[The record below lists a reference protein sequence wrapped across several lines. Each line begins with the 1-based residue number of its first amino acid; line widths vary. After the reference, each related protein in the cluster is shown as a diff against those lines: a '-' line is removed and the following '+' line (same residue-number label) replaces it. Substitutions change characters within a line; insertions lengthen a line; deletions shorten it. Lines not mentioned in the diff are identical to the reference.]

1 MNKVVVLAMVLG
13 LPLVAYGKDANPDES
28 FYKNAAE
35 AGIAEVVA
43 GEDAQS
49 KGSSQAVKDF
59 GAMMVQDHTAA
70 NNKLKSIATKKGVEL
85 PTEPGVKHKAMK
97 KMLDTKSGASFDKD
111 YVNGQIKDHKDTIDL
126 LKKEIATGQDPEAK
140 AFASQ
145 TLPTVEAHLAK
156 INQIAA
162 SMGSK

>member
-1 MNKVVVLAMVLG
+1 
-13 LPLVAYGKDANPDES
+13 
-28 FYKNAAE
+28 
-35 AGIAEVVA
+35 
-43 GEDAQS
+43 
-49 KGSSQAVKDF
+49 
-59 GAMMVQDHTAA
+59 
-70 NNKLKSIATKKGVEL
+70 
-85 PTEPGVKHKAMK
+85 
-97 KMLDTKSGASFDKD
+97 MLDAKSGASFDKD